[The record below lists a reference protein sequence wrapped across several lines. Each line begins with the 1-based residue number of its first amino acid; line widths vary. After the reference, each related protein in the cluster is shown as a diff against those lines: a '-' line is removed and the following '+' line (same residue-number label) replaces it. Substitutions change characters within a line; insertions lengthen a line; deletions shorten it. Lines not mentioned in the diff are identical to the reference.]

1 MTAYKDLSKEEL
13 LELKSGLEAQFEE
26 VKAKGLKLDMS
37 RGKPSADQLNLSM
50 GMMDTLTSG
59 VDLTCEDGVDCRN
72 YGGLDGIDEAKQL
85 LADMMEVPKD
95 NVIIFGNSSLNV
107 MYDTVARAMTHGI
120 MGSTP
125 WCKLDKVKFL
135 CPVPGYDRH
144 FAITEHFG
152 IEMINVPMTSTGPDM
167 DMVEKLVSSDPAIKG
182 IWCVP
187 KYSNP
192 QGITYS
198 DETVFRFA
206 NLKPAAEDFRIF
218 WDNAYCVHHLYEDKQ
233 DYLIEILMECKKA
246 GNPDMVYKFSSTSKI
261 SFPGSG
267 IAAMA
272 ASDANLE
279 DIRSTMRVQTIGHDK
294 VNQLRHVRFFGDIH
308 GIVEHMK
315 KHADLI
321 RPKFEALIS
330 IMEEDLGGLDIA
342 GMAGVYLGGAALQ
355 IPVLIDGFISGVA
368 ALVAAG
374 ICPQAKDYMIASHVS
389 KEPAAHLVLEKLGK
403 EAVLHADMCL
413 GEGTG
418 AIALCPFLDMGA
430 TLYNTLS
437 TFDDIH
443 VDQYEELK

>member
-120 MGSTP
+120 MGSTL

-342 GMAGVYLGGAALQ
+342 EWTNPKGGYFIGFDSMPGCAKEIVAKMKEAGVILTGAGATF
-355 IPVLIDGFISGVA
+355 PYHIDPQDRNIRLAPTFPTIDELKLASRVFTVCVR
-368 ALVAAG
+368 LVSA
-374 ICPQAKDYMIASHVS
+374 
-389 KEPAAHLVLEKLGK
+389 EKLLAEK
-403 EAVLHADMCL
+403 A
-413 GEGTG
+413 
-418 AIALCPFLDMGA
+418 
-430 TLYNTLS
+430 
-437 TFDDIH
+437 
-443 VDQYEELK
+443 